1 MREAILELIKIIA
14 PAVLTLIGVLVVNSK
29 SQAVAQQKNEDIQQ
43 SLRQDILRL
52 EAKQDKY
59 NSVKD
64 RMFAVENA
72 TNVLFER
79 TDIMTHRLDSIESK
93 LNK

>member
-1 MREAILELIKIIA
+1 MREVILELIKIIA
-14 PAVLTLIGVLVVNSK
+14 PAVLTLIGVLIVNNK
-29 SQAVAQQKNEDIQQ
+29 NQAIIQQKNEDVQIA
-43 SLRQDILRL
+43 LKQDIARL

-79 TDIMTHRLDSIESK
+79 TDIITHRLESIENRIK
-93 LNK
+93 